1 MLTKDR
7 LLETLNEL
15 SSEELEEFMH
25 QIYLE
30 KGFPLAPKKQLKPK
44 NAQDIVEL
52 MVKTYDQECVELT
65 RKVLQM
71 MNRKDLVLNLLGI
84 KGKTIC

>member
-1 MLTKDR
+1 MLTKHR

-15 SSEELEEFMH
+15 SSEELEEFMQ